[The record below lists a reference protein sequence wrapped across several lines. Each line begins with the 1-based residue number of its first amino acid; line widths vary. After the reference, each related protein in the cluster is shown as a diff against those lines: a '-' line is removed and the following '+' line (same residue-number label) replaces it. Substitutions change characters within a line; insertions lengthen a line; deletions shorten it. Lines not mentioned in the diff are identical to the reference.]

1 MLDLSHK
8 KLDVWKKSIELVSE
22 VYRLTLKFPIQEQ
35 YGLTSQIRRSA
46 ISVPSNLSE
55 GVARTSKLETI
66 RFLDIART
74 SLVELDTQIEI
85 SVKLNYLNIS
95 DTITLS
101 EMINHTF
108 AMLSKFIKNI
118 KNDKRSN

>member
-8 KLDVWKKSIELVSE
+8 NLDVWKKSIELISE
-22 VYRLTLKFPIQEQ
+22 VYMLTLKFPIQEQ

-46 ISVPSNLSE
+46 ISVPSNISE
-55 GVARTSKLETI
+55 GVARTSKLETL
-66 RFLDIART
+66 RFLDIARA
-74 SLVELDTQIEI
+74 SLVELETQIEI
-85 SVKLNYLNIS
+85 AIKLNYLINS

-108 AMLSKFIKNI
+108 AMLSKFIKNL

>member
-8 KLDVWKKSIELVSE
+8 NLDVWKKSIELVSE

-46 ISVPSNLSE
+46 ISVPSNISE

-66 RFLDIART
+66 RFLEIARA

-85 SVKLNYLNIS
+85 SIKLNYLSIS

-101 EMINHTF
+101 EMVNHTF

-118 KNDKRSN
+118 KNDKGRN

>member
-8 KLDVWKKSIELVSE
+8 NLDVWKKSIELVSE

-46 ISVPSNLSE
+46 ISVPSNISE

-66 RFLDIART
+66 RFLDIARA

-85 SVKLNYLNIS
+85 SIKLNYLSIS

-101 EMINHTF
+101 EMVNHTF

-118 KNDKRSN
+118 KNDKGRN

>member
-8 KLDVWKKSIELVSE
+8 KLEVWNKSIELVTE
-22 VYRLTLKFPIQEQ
+22 VYKLTFKFPTQEQ

-46 ISVPSNLSE
+46 ISVPSNISE
-55 GVARTSKLETI
+55 GNARSSKLETL
-66 RFLDIART
+66 RFLDIARA

-85 SVKLNYLNIS
+85 AVKLDFLSGS
-95 DTITLS
+95 DTITIS

-108 AMLSKFIKNI
+108 AMLSKFIKSI
-118 KNDKRSN
+118 KNDKRSD

>member
-8 KLDVWKKSIELVSE
+8 NLDVWKKSIELVSE

-35 YGLTSQIRRSA
+35 YGLTSQIRHSA
-46 ISVPSNLSE
+46 ISVPSNISE
-55 GVARTSKLETI
+55 GVARTSKLETL
-66 RFLDIART
+66 RFLDIARA

-85 SVKLNYLNIS
+85 SVKLNYLSIS
-95 DTITLS
+95 NTITLS
-101 EMINHTF
+101 EIVNHNF

>member
-1 MLDLSHK
+1 MLELSHK

-22 VYRLTLKFPIQEQ
+22 VYRLTSKFPIQEQ
-35 YGLTSQIRRSA
+35 YGLSSQIRRSA
-46 ISVPSNLSE
+46 ISVPSNISE
-55 GVARTSKLETI
+55 GVARSSKSETV
-66 RFLDIART
+66 RFLDIARA

-85 SVKLNYLNIS
+85 AVKLNYLSDS
-95 DTITLS
+95 DTTTLS

-108 AMLSKFIKNI
+108 AMLSKFIKSI

>member
-8 KLDVWKKSIELVSE
+8 NLDVWNKSIELVSE

-46 ISVPSNLSE
+46 ISVPSNISE

-66 RFLDIART
+66 RFLDIARA

-85 SVKLNYLNIS
+85 AVKLDYLSDS

-108 AMLSKFIKNI
+108 AMLSKFIKSI
-118 KNDKRSN
+118 KNDKRSD

>member
-1 MLDLSHK
+1 MLELSHK

-22 VYRLTLKFPIQEQ
+22 VYRLTSKFPIQEQ
-35 YGLTSQIRRSA
+35 YGLSSQIRRSA
-46 ISVPSNLSE
+46 ISVPSNISE
-55 GVARTSKLETI
+55 GVARTSKLETL
-66 RFLDIART
+66 RFLDIARA

-85 SVKLNYLNIS
+85 AVKLNYLSDS
-95 DTITLS
+95 DTTTLS

-108 AMLSKFIKNI
+108 AMLSKFLKSI

>member
-1 MLDLSHK
+1 MLELSHK

-22 VYRLTLKFPIQEQ
+22 VYRLTSKFPIQEQ
-35 YGLTSQIRRSA
+35 YGLSSQIRRSA
-46 ISVPSNLSE
+46 ISVPSNISE
-55 GVARTSKLETI
+55 GVARSSKSETV
-66 RFLDIART
+66 RFLDIARA

-85 SVKLNYLNIS
+85 AVKLNYLSNS
-95 DTITLS
+95 DTTTLS

-108 AMLSKFIKNI
+108 AMLSKFLKSI

>member
-1 MLDLSHK
+1 MLELSHK

-22 VYRLTLKFPIQEQ
+22 VYRLTSKFPIQEQ
-35 YGLTSQIRRSA
+35 YGLSSQIRRSA
-46 ISVPSNLSE
+46 ISVPSNISE
-55 GVARTSKLETI
+55 GVARSSKSETV
-66 RFLDIART
+66 RFLDIARA

-85 SVKLNYLNIS
+85 AVKLNYLSDS
-95 DTITLS
+95 DTTTLS

-108 AMLSKFIKNI
+108 AMLSKFLKSI

>member
-8 KLDVWKKSIELVSE
+8 NLDVWKKSIELVSE

-46 ISVPSNLSE
+46 ISVPSNISE

-66 RFLDIART
+66 RFLDIARA

-85 SVKLNYLNIS
+85 SIKLNYLSIS

-101 EMINHTF
+101 EMVNHTF

-118 KNDKRSN
+118 KNNKGRN

>member
-8 KLDVWKKSIELVSE
+8 NLDVWKKSIELVSE

-46 ISVPSNLSE
+46 ISVPSNISE
-55 GVARTSKLETI
+55 GVARTSKLDTI
-66 RFLDIART
+66 RFLGIARA
-74 SLVELDTQIEI
+74 SLVELDTQVEI
-85 SVKLNYLNIS
+85 ALKLDYLSNS

-108 AMLSKFIKNI
+108 AMLSKFIKSI
-118 KNDKRSN
+118 KNDKRSD